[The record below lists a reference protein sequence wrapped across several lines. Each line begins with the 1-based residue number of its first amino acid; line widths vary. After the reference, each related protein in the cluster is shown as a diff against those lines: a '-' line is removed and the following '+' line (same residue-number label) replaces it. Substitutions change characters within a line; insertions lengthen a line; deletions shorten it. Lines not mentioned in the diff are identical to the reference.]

1 VKRLGQALI
10 GAALFLPLLAIGLAV
25 LVRDLWRMRRVRWTR

>member
-1 VKRLGQALI
+1 MKLLGHVLI
-10 GAALFLPLLAIGLAV
+10 GAVLILPLVAIGAAV